1 MTREQAR
8 EYILAHSTDLLTR
21 DGNGKGRGWICPIC
35 GSGSGKNGTGMTS
48 IDGGRHFTCWRDGC
62 TLNEL
67 HKSVDIIDIIGAKH
81 GINPADY
88 NGKLDAAAAEYG
100 IVIDGKL
107 DKTIVYTPS
116 QPAQEEPQTDYSDF
130 FLGAH
135 ENVGKT
141 DYAQRRGLSQ
151 ATINRFNLGFVEN
164 WRSPKA
170 PNAPASPRLIIPT
183 SQYSYLARDT
193 RANLTE
199 VQSHYS
205 KMKVGKVQIFN
216 TDALWTAQQPIFIVE
231 GEIDAMSICEVGGE
245 AVALG
250 STSNI
255 GMLLQILTE
264 RKPSQPL
271 IICLDNDDAGKKN
284 TPKLM
289 QGLRK
294 LGIDCAT
301 ADITLGCKDAN
312 ETLCKDR
319 QNFTAAVTAAASTGV
334 ISSEEQR
341 EQERQEYLSQSAAD
355 CLHECL
361 DFYYKRSSNYVST
374 GFSKLDEL
382 LDGGLYAGLYGLGA
396 VTALGKTSLCL
407 QIADNIAMRG
417 RDVLYVALEM
427 SHYELIARS
436 LSRLTYELSM
446 QETGGTAN
454 AQNTR
459 GIMTG
464 VKYVNHTQ
472 DENITI
478 NAAMN
483 AYREY
488 AKRLFFLEGVGN
500 IGVDAIR
507 ERVARHTDITGAAP
521 VVIIDYLQI
530 LAPADVRATDKQN
543 TDKAV
548 LELKRLSRDYNTPVL
563 AISSLNRDNYNRA
576 INSASF
582 KESGGIEYSCDV
594 LIGVQYYGAGQ
605 ESFNAAAAAE
615 RDRREIEVK
624 VLKNRNG
631 SIGSTRIDFMKE
643 YNYFTEQTN

>member
-1 MTREQAR
+1 MTMTRNEAR
-8 EYILAHSTDLLTR
+8 EYIVSHSTDVLQR
-21 DGNGKGRGWICPIC
+21 DGRGKGWICPIC
-35 GSGSGKNGTGMTS
+35 GSGSGKKGKGTGIDS
-48 IDGGRHFTCWRDGC
+48 KDGGRHFTCWTGC
-62 TLNEL
+62 YKNA
-67 HKSVDIIDIIGAKH
+67 DIIDIIGLQQ
-81 GINPADY
+81 GLTDY
-88 NGKLDAAAAEYG
+88 NSKLEAAAAEFG
-100 IVIDGKL
+100 ITIDG
-107 DKTIVYTPS
+107 IAERPIIITPS

-130 FLGAH
+130 FLQARK
-135 ENVGKT
+135 NMGKT

-151 ATINRFNLGFVEN
+151 ATIDRFNLGYVAD

-183 SQYSYLARDT
+183 SKYSYLARDT

-199 VQSHYS
+199 VQSHYG

-216 TDALWTAQQPIFIVE
+216 ADALWTAQQPIFIVE
-231 GEIDAMSICEVGGE
+231 GEIDAMSVCEVGGE

-255 GMLLQILTE
+255 DKLLQILTE
-264 RKPSQPL
+264 RKPSQPF
-271 IICLDNDDAGKKN
+271 IVCLDNDDAGKKN

-312 ETLCKDR
+312 EALCKDR
-319 QNFTAAVTAAASTGV
+319 EAFAAAVTAAASVGV
-334 ISSEEQR
+334 MTSEELR
-341 EQERQEYLSQSAAD
+341 EQERQEYLTLSAAE

-361 DFYYKRSSNYVST
+361 DFYYNRSSNYVST
-374 GFSKLDEL
+374 GFSKLDKL

-396 VTALGKTSLCL
+396 VTSLGKTSLCL

-427 SHYELIARS
+427 SHYELIAKS

-446 QETGGTAN
+446 QETGGTVN

-459 GIMTG
+459 GIMAG
-464 VKYVNHTQ
+464 VKYTTYTQ

-483 AYREY
+483 AYGEY
-488 AKRLFFLEGVGN
+488 ARRLFFLEGVGN

-521 VVIIDYLQI
+521 VVIIDYMQI

-582 KESGGIEYSCDV
+582 KESGSIEYSCDV

-615 RDRREIEVK
+615 QDRREIEVK

-631 SIGSTRIDFMKE
+631 KIGNTRLDFMKE